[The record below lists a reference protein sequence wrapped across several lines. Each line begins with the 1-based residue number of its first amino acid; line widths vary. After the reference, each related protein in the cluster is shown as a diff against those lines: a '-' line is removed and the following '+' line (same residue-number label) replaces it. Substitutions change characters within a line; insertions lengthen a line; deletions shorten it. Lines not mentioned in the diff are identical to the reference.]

1 MQYKPTNQ
9 DLLEAIAEF
18 LRKDILSYVKENEDL
33 AYKTLVS
40 WNMLNV
46 VARDIEKEEEILI
59 KEIEEISEI
68 LDISCEIP
76 ATLKQKKEKL
86 KELLGILC
94 DKIQK
99 EEIYD
104 KNHHYWQFTKRFL
117 IRNLSISN
125 PRFQL

>member
-18 LRKDILSYVKENEDL
+18 LRKEILNYVKDDEDL
-33 AYKTLVS
+33 SYKTLVS

-46 VARDIEKEEEILI
+46 IARDIEKEEEILI

-68 LDISCEIP
+68 LSISCEIP
-76 ATLKQKKEKL
+76 TTFKQKKEKL
-86 KELLGILC
+86 KELLKILC

-99 EEIYD
+99 EKVSD
-104 KNHHYWQFTKRFL
+104 KDHPYWEFTKKSL